1 MQLGT
6 LTPLKAFE
14 AVSPVDWAFAAA
26 AMLLTYA
33 VLTGV
38 LRLAVGRFGALSRR
52 MKSQAAGM
60 IVAYGGSTAMAM
72 LVPAVKPYLPR
83 AYRLMVCSPIVP
95 SATVNSLP

>member
-52 MKSQAAGM
+52 VKSQAAGM
-60 IVAYGGSTAMAM
+60 IVEVLGQHGTSSCW
-72 LVPAVKPYLPR
+72 LRP
-83 AYRLMVCSPIVP
+83 CSL
-95 SATVNSLP
+95 A